1 MVAWKPWTYS
11 NLRPSR
17 FAAGKKKLFW
27 YTWVGECISNV
38 LPDRVMGTNLLS
50 GIPFQCSSL
59 PKGTFSLWTRCWAC
73 TNWWQAASSSSLQSS
88 SLSRMVMLGGTS
100 ARFWVSLIFLV
111 LHSRIRALLM
121 ACLACVYSTSIIISR
136 IWPKIHTLFTN
147 RVVTQVRSSKL
158 MMRWKDQM

>member
-1 MVAWKPWTYS
+1 MSQCIQGDGCVKNCKILLTYFVHS
-11 NLRPSR
+11 PSDSSIR
-17 FAAGKKKLFW
+17 
-27 YTWVGECISNV
+27 GEDCRCISNV

-121 ACLACVYSTSIIISR
+121 ACRACVYSTSII
-136 IWPKIHTLFTN
+136 N
-147 RVVTQVRSSKL
+147 YRVFFRFL
-158 MMRWKDQM
+158 DPN